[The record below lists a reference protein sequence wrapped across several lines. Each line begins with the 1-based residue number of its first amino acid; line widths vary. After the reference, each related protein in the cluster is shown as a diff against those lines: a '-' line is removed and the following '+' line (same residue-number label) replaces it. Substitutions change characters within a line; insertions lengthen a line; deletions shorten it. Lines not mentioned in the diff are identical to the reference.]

1 MPGAGQEEPEDGGA
15 GEQSQQRE
23 QIPTPAGPM
32 QDWRPEGDAD
42 NQRRKDGAGEMMEPH
57 VAEHRYG
64 VPQYPGNEKPAGAR
78 DQQQN
83 QIPLSHAAHSCS
95 GTVRPGRRRRNRSGV
110 ATLLGAAGQG
120 TSFILEEW
128 VAMFYLNG

>member
-1 MPGAGQEEPEDGGA
+1 MPGTGQEEPEDSGA
-15 GEQSQQRE
+15 GEQGQQRE
-23 QIPTPAGPM
+23 QIPAPAHPT
-32 QDWRPEGDAD
+32 QNWRPEGTAD
-42 NQRRKDGAGEMMEPH
+42 NQARKDGADEMLKPH
-57 VAEHRYG
+57 AAEHWDG

-110 ATLLGAAGQG
+110 ATLLGAAGPG
-120 TSFILEEW
+120 ASFILEEW
-128 VAMFYLNG
+128 VAMFHLNG